1 MTIRHRIHDLIQKR
15 AITKEQLA
23 REAGIDREALENS
36 LYSNIPFKGAV
47 ILGKLAKY
55 FHVSV
60 HWLITGESEENETQ
74 RRLKGLLKENNNLR
88 KEVRNLKEYI
98 SKLAPCKY
106 DEYLGD

>member
-1 MTIRHRIHDLIQKR
+1 MTIRHRIHELIQKR
-15 AITKEQLA
+15 DITKEQLA
-23 REAGIDREALENS
+23 YEAGVDREALENC

-98 SKLAPCKY
+98 SKLAPLNY
-106 DEYLGD
+106 DEYLGN

>member
-1 MTIRHRIHDLIQKR
+1 MTIRHRVHELIQKR

-47 ILGKLAKY
+47 ILGKIAKY

-60 HWLITGESEENETQ
+60 HWLITGESEEDETE

-88 KEVRNLKEYI
+88 KEVRNLKEYVA
-98 SKLAPCKY
+98 KLAPCNY
-106 DEYLGD
+106 DEYLES